1 MGRTGNLREE
11 EEKVGLFRR
20 KEKPEERA
28 DPGREVDASD
38 SLLRALISGTDVDKT
53 ILLQIPAV
61 RGCLEKI
68 AGTVCRLPI
77 KLYRKVD
84 GKVEEITEDARLR
97 LLNKETG
104 DTLNADEFWRAMLED
119 YYLGRGAYAYI
130 RKNGI
135 GEYEGLH
142 YVEEEKVSVLKNY
155 DQILKSYSIMVMGK
169 TYHPFEFLK
178 LHRRTK
184 DGAEGIPLWQ
194 DNPLIFSVAY
204 NSFVFEEKLVKKG
217 GNKRGFI
224 EAEDRLDKG
233 AIESIKRAW
242 NNLYS
247 NNTDNVV
254 VLNKGAK
261 FKESSNTSVEMQL
274 NENKESNAKDICGM
288 FGFSSRIL
296 YGEATEEDRKEYIN
310 AVMSLLNVIET
321 ALDKDLLTEKE
332 KESFYFA
339 FDTKELTRGSLKERY
354 EAYALGLT
362 NNFLQIDEVRA
373 KEDMEPLGFKW
384 VRIGLNDV
392 LLDVE
397 KGIVYTPNMNAVADL
412 NNPKGGEGNED

>member
-1 MGRTGNLREE
+1 M
-11 EEKVGLFRR
+11 GLFRR

-155 DQILKSYSIMVMGK
+155 DPILKSYSIMVMGK

-296 YGEATEEDRKEYIN
+296 YGEATQEDRKEYIN
-310 AVMSLLNVIET
+310 AIMSLLNVIET
-321 ALDKDLLTEKE
+321 ALDKDLLTERE
-332 KESFYFA
+332 KESFYFS
-339 FDTKELTRGSLKERY
+339 FYTKELTRGSLKERY

-397 KGIVYTPNMNAVADL
+397 KGIIYTPNMNAVADL
-412 NNPKGGEGNED
+412 NNPKGGEGNEG

>member
-1 MGRTGNLREE
+1 M
-11 EEKVGLFRR
+11 GLFRR

-155 DQILKSYSIMVMGK
+155 DPILKSYSIMVMGK

-184 DGAEGIPLWQ
+184 DGAKGIPLWQ

-296 YGEATEEDRKEYIN
+296 YGEATQEDRKEYIN
-310 AVMSLLNVIET
+310 AIMSLLNVIET
-321 ALDKDLLTEKE
+321 ALDKDLLTERE

>member
-1 MGRTGNLREE
+1 M
-11 EEKVGLFRR
+11 GLFRR

-155 DQILKSYSIMVMGK
+155 DPILKSYSIMVMGK

-224 EAEDRLDKG
+224 EAEDKLDKG

>member
-1 MGRTGNLREE
+1 M
-11 EEKVGLFRR
+11 GLFRR

-97 LLNKETG
+97 MLNKETG

-155 DQILKSYSIMVMGK
+155 DLILKSYSIMVMGK

-224 EAEDRLDKG
+224 EAEDKLDKG

-274 NENKESNAKDICGM
+274 NENKASNAKDICGM

-412 NNPKGGEGNED
+412 NNPKGGEGNEG

>member
-1 MGRTGNLREE
+1 M
-11 EEKVGLFRR
+11 GLFRR

-28 DPGREVDASD
+28 DPEREVDASD

>member
-1 MGRTGNLREE
+1 M
-11 EEKVGLFRR
+11 GLFRR

-412 NNPKGGEGNED
+412 NNPKGGEGNEG

>member
-1 MGRTGNLREE
+1 MGFF
-11 EEKVGLFRR
+11 EKLWKRR
-20 KEKPEERA
+20 KVEERA
-28 DPGREVDASD
+28 DTEIEAGASD
-38 SLLRALISGTDVDKT
+38 SLLTALFNGTDVDKT
-53 ILLQIPAV
+53 ILMQIPAV
-61 RGCLEKI
+61 RACLEKI

-97 LLNKETG
+97 MLNKETG

-130 RKNGI
+130 KKNAR

-155 DQILKSYSIMVMGK
+155 DPILKSYSIMVMGK
-169 TYHPFEFLK
+169 RYHPFEFLK

-184 DGAEGIPLWQ
+184 DGSEGIPLWQ

-224 EAEDRLDKG
+224 EAEDKLDKG

-397 KGIVYTPNMNAVADL
+397 KGIIYTPNMNAVADL
-412 NNPKGGEGNED
+412 NNPKGGEGNEG

>member
-1 MGRTGNLREE
+1 M
-11 EEKVGLFRR
+11 GLFRR

-184 DGAEGIPLWQ
+184 AGAEGIPLWQ

-354 EAYALGLT
+354 EAYALGLR

-412 NNPKGGEGNED
+412 NNPKGGEGNEG

>member
-1 MGRTGNLREE
+1 M
-11 EEKVGLFRR
+11 GLFRR

-28 DPGREVDASD
+28 DQGREVDASD

-155 DQILKSYSIMVMGK
+155 DPILKSYSIMVMEK
-169 TYHPFEFLK
+169 RYHPFEFLK

-184 DGAEGIPLWQ
+184 DGSEGIPLWQ

-224 EAEDRLDKG
+224 EAEDKLDKG

>member
-1 MGRTGNLREE
+1 M
-11 EEKVGLFRR
+11 GLFRR

-155 DQILKSYSIMVMGK
+155 DPILKSYSIMVMGK

-194 DNPLIFSVAY
+194 DNPLIFSVAF

-296 YGEATEEDRKEYIN
+296 YGEATQEDRKEYIN
-310 AVMSLLNVIET
+310 AIMSLLNVIET
-321 ALDKDLLTEKE
+321 ALDKDLLTERE

-397 KGIVYTPNMNAVADL
+397 KGIIYTPNMNAVADL
-412 NNPKGGEGNED
+412 NNPKGGEGNEG

>member
-1 MGRTGNLREE
+1 M
-11 EEKVGLFRR
+11 GLFRR

-155 DQILKSYSIMVMGK
+155 DPILKSYSIMVMGK

-233 AIESIKRAW
+233 AIESIKSAW

-296 YGEATEEDRKEYIN
+296 YGEATQEDRKEYIN

-321 ALDKDLLTEKE
+321 ALDKDLLTERE

-362 NNFLQIDEVRA
+362 NNFLQIDEVRS

>member
-1 MGRTGNLREE
+1 MGFF
-11 EEKVGLFRR
+11 EKLWKRR
-20 KEKPEERA
+20 KVEERA
-28 DPGREVDASD
+28 DTEIEAGASD
-38 SLLRALISGTDVDKT
+38 SLLTALFNGTDVDKT
-53 ILLQIPAV
+53 ILMQIPAV
-61 RGCLEKI
+61 RACLEKI

-97 LLNKETG
+97 MLNKETG

-130 RKNGI
+130 KKNAR

-155 DQILKSYSIMVMGK
+155 DPILKSYSIMVMGK
-169 TYHPFEFLK
+169 RYHPFEFLK

-184 DGAEGIPLWQ
+184 DGSEGIPLWQ

-224 EAEDRLDKG
+224 EAEDKLDKG
-233 AIESIKRAW
+233 AIESINRAW

-412 NNPKGGEGNED
+412 NNPKGGEGNEG

>member
-1 MGRTGNLREE
+1 M
-11 EEKVGLFRR
+11 GLFRR

-155 DQILKSYSIMVMGK
+155 DPMLKSYSIMVMGK

-321 ALDKDLLTEKE
+321 ALDKDLLTERE

-412 NNPKGGEGNED
+412 NNTKGGEGNEG

>member
-1 MGRTGNLREE
+1 M
-11 EEKVGLFRR
+11 GLFRR

-28 DPGREVDASD
+28 DPGREVDVSD

-97 LLNKETG
+97 MLNKETG

-155 DQILKSYSIMVMGK
+155 DLILKSYSIMVMGK

-224 EAEDRLDKG
+224 EAEDKLDKG

-274 NENKESNAKDICGM
+274 NENKASNAKDICGM

-412 NNPKGGEGNED
+412 NNPKGGEGNEG

>member
-1 MGRTGNLREE
+1 MIPKCL
-11 EEKVGLFRR
+11 KKSRR
-20 KEKPEERA
+20 
-28 DPGREVDASD
+28 
-38 SLLRALISGTDVDKT
+38 I
-53 ILLQIPAV
+53 
-61 RGCLEKI
+61 
-68 AGTVCRLPI
+68 TVCS
-77 KLYRKVD
+77 D
-84 GKVEEITEDARLR
+84 CHA
-97 LLNKETG
+97 
-104 DTLNADEFWRAMLED
+104 
-119 YYLGRGAYAYI
+119 
-130 RKNGI
+130 
-135 GEYEGLH
+135 
-142 YVEEEKVSVLKNY
+142 
-155 DQILKSYSIMVMGK
+155 
-169 TYHPFEFLK
+169 K

-184 DGAEGIPLWQ
+184 DGSEGIPLWQ

-224 EAEDRLDKG
+224 EAEDKLDKG

-412 NNPKGGEGNED
+412 NNPKGGEGNEG

>member
-1 MGRTGNLREE
+1 M
-11 EEKVGLFRR
+11 GLFRR

-155 DQILKSYSIMVMGK
+155 DPILKSYSIMVMGK

-224 EAEDRLDKG
+224 EAEDKLDKG
-233 AIESIKRAW
+233 AIESLKSAC
-242 NNLYS
+242 

-274 NENKESNAKDICGM
+274 NENKASNARDICGM

-321 ALDKDLLTEKE
+321 ALDKDLLTERE

-397 KGIVYTPNMNAVADL
+397 KGIIYTPNMNAVADL
-412 NNPKGGEGNED
+412 NNPKGGEGNEG

>member
-1 MGRTGNLREE
+1 M
-11 EEKVGLFRR
+11 GLFRR

-354 EAYALGLT
+354 EAYALGLR

-412 NNPKGGEGNED
+412 NNPKGGEGNEG

>member
-1 MGRTGNLREE
+1 M
-11 EEKVGLFRR
+11 GLFRR
-20 KEKPEERA
+20 KEKLEERA

>member
-1 MGRTGNLREE
+1 M
-11 EEKVGLFRR
+11 GLFRR

-155 DQILKSYSIMVMGK
+155 DPMLKSYSIMVMGK

-321 ALDKDLLTEKE
+321 ALDKDLLTERE

-412 NNPKGGEGNED
+412 NNPKGGEGNEG

>member
-1 MGRTGNLREE
+1 M
-11 EEKVGLFRR
+11 GLFRR

-155 DQILKSYSIMVMGK
+155 DPILKSYSIMVMGK

-296 YGEATEEDRKEYIN
+296 YGEATQEDRKEYIN
-310 AVMSLLNVIET
+310 AIMSLLNVIET
-321 ALDKDLLTEKE
+321 ALDKDLLTERE

-397 KGIVYTPNMNAVADL
+397 KGIIYTPNMNAVADL
-412 NNPKGGEGNED
+412 NNPKGGGGNEG

>member
-1 MGRTGNLREE
+1 M
-11 EEKVGLFRR
+11 GLFRR

-155 DQILKSYSIMVMGK
+155 DPILKSYSIMVMGK

-296 YGEATEEDRKEYIN
+296 YGEATQEDRKEYIN
-310 AVMSLLNVIET
+310 AIMSLLNVIET
-321 ALDKDLLTEKE
+321 ALDKDLLTERE

-397 KGIVYTPNMNAVADL
+397 KGIIYTPNMNAVADL
-412 NNPKGGEGNED
+412 NNPKGGEGNEG

>member
-1 MGRTGNLREE
+1 M
-11 EEKVGLFRR
+11 GLFRR

-155 DQILKSYSIMVMGK
+155 DPILKSYSIMVMGK

-224 EAEDRLDKG
+224 EAEDKLDKG

-412 NNPKGGEGNED
+412 NNPKGGEGNEG

>member
-1 MGRTGNLREE
+1 
-11 EEKVGLFRR
+11 VGLFRR

-155 DQILKSYSIMVMGK
+155 DPILKSYSIMVMGK

-296 YGEATEEDRKEYIN
+296 YGEATQEDRKEYIN
-310 AVMSLLNVIET
+310 AIMSLLNVIET
-321 ALDKDLLTEKE
+321 ALDKDLLTERE

-397 KGIVYTPNMNAVADL
+397 KGIIYTPNMNAVADL
-412 NNPKGGEGNED
+412 NNPKGGEGNEG

>member
-1 MGRTGNLREE
+1 M
-11 EEKVGLFRR
+11 GLFRR

-84 GKVEEITEDARLR
+84 DKVEEITEDARLR

-130 RKNGI
+130 KKNAR

-155 DQILKSYSIMVMGK
+155 DPILKSYSIMVMGK
-169 TYHPFEFLK
+169 RYHPFEFLK

-184 DGAEGIPLWQ
+184 DGSEGIPLWQ

-224 EAEDRLDKG
+224 EAEDKLDKG

-321 ALDKDLLTEKE
+321 ALDKDLLTERE

-397 KGIVYTPNMNAVADL
+397 KGIIYTPNMNAVADL
-412 NNPKGGEGNED
+412 NNPKGGEGNEG

>member
-1 MGRTGNLREE
+1 MGFF
-11 EEKVGLFRR
+11 EKLWKRR
-20 KEKPEERA
+20 KVEERA
-28 DPGREVDASD
+28 DTEIEAGASD
-38 SLLRALISGTDVDKT
+38 SLLTALFNGTNVDKT
-53 ILLQIPAV
+53 ILMQIPAV
-61 RGCLEKI
+61 RACLEKI

-97 LLNKETG
+97 MLNKETG

-119 YYLGRGAYAYI
+119 YYLGKGAYAYI

>member
-1 MGRTGNLREE
+1 M
-11 EEKVGLFRR
+11 GLFRR

-155 DQILKSYSIMVMGK
+155 DPILKSYSIMVMGK

-224 EAEDRLDKG
+224 EAEDKLDKG
-233 AIESIKRAW
+233 AIESIKSAW

-274 NENKESNAKDICGM
+274 NENKASNARDICGM

-321 ALDKDLLTEKE
+321 ALDKDLLTERE

-373 KEDMEPLGFKW
+373 KEDMEPRGFKW

-397 KGIVYTPNMNAVADL
+397 KGIIYTPNMNAVADL
-412 NNPKGGEGNED
+412 NNPKGGEGNEG

>member
-1 MGRTGNLREE
+1 M
-11 EEKVGLFRR
+11 GLFRR

-104 DTLNADEFWRAMLED
+104 DTLNADEFWRTMLED

-155 DQILKSYSIMVMGK
+155 DPILKSYSIMVMGK

-184 DGAEGIPLWQ
+184 DGAEGISLWQ

-296 YGEATEEDRKEYIN
+296 YGEATQEDRKEYIN
-310 AVMSLLNVIET
+310 AIMSLLNVIET
-321 ALDKDLLTEKE
+321 ALDKDLLTERE

-397 KGIVYTPNMNAVADL
+397 KGIIYTPNMNAVADL
-412 NNPKGGEGNED
+412 NNPKGGEGNEG

>member
-1 MGRTGNLREE
+1 MAFFWNRN
-11 EEKVGLFRR
+11 KA
-20 KEKPEERA
+20 EERTNA
-28 DPGREVDASD
+28 ETGVGVSD
-38 SLLRALISGTDVDKT
+38 SLLTALLNGTDVDKT
-53 ILLQIPAV
+53 ILMQIPAV
-61 RGCLEKI
+61 RACLEKI
-68 AGTVCRLPI
+68 AGTVCRLSI

-84 GKVEEITEDARLR
+84 GEVEEITEDARLR

-130 RKNGI
+130 KKNAR

-142 YVEEEKVSVLKNY
+142 YVEEEKISVLKNY
-155 DQILKSYSIMVMGK
+155 DPILKSYSIMVMGK
-169 TYHPFEFLK
+169 RYHPFEFLK

-224 EAEDRLDKG
+224 EAEDKLDKG

-321 ALDKDLLTEKE
+321 ALDKDLLTERE

-397 KGIVYTPNMNAVADL
+397 KGIIYTPNMNAVADL
-412 NNPKGGEGNED
+412 NNPKGGEGNEG

>member
-1 MGRTGNLREE
+1 M
-11 EEKVGLFRR
+11 GLFRR
-20 KEKPEERA
+20 KKKPEERA

-119 YYLGRGAYAYI
+119 YYLGKGAYAYI

-155 DQILKSYSIMVMGK
+155 DPILKSYSIMVMGK
-169 TYHPFEFLK
+169 RYHPFEFLK

-184 DGAEGIPLWQ
+184 DGSEGVPLWQ

-233 AIESIKRAW
+233 AIESIKSAW

>member
-1 MGRTGNLREE
+1 M
-11 EEKVGLFRR
+11 GLFRR

>member
-1 MGRTGNLREE
+1 M
-11 EEKVGLFRR
+11 FRR

-155 DQILKSYSIMVMGK
+155 DPILKSYSIMVMGK

-296 YGEATEEDRKEYIN
+296 YGEATQEDRKEYIN
-310 AVMSLLNVIET
+310 AIMSLLNVIET
-321 ALDKDLLTEKE
+321 ALDKDLLTERE

-397 KGIVYTPNMNAVADL
+397 KGIIYTPNMNAVADL
-412 NNPKGGEGNED
+412 NNPKGGEGNEG

>member
-1 MGRTGNLREE
+1 M
-11 EEKVGLFRR
+11 GLFRR

-155 DQILKSYSIMVMGK
+155 DPILKSYSIMVMGK

-204 NSFVFEEKLVKKG
+204 NSFVLEEKLVKKG

-296 YGEATEEDRKEYIN
+296 YGEATQEDRKEYIN
-310 AVMSLLNVIET
+310 AIMSLLNVIET
-321 ALDKDLLTEKE
+321 ALDKDLLTERE

-397 KGIVYTPNMNAVADL
+397 KGIIYTPNMNAVADL
-412 NNPKGGEGNED
+412 NNPKGGEGNEG

>member
-1 MGRTGNLREE
+1 M
-11 EEKVGLFRR
+11 
-20 KEKPEERA
+20 
-28 DPGREVDASD
+28 
-38 SLLRALISGTDVDKT
+38 
-53 ILLQIPAV
+53 
-61 RGCLEKI
+61 
-68 AGTVCRLPI
+68 
-77 KLYRKVD
+77 
-84 GKVEEITEDARLR
+84 
-97 LLNKETG
+97 
-104 DTLNADEFWRAMLED
+104 
-119 YYLGRGAYAYI
+119 GRGAYAYI

-155 DQILKSYSIMVMGK
+155 DPILKSYSIMVMGK

-217 GNKRGFI
+217 GNKRGCI

-296 YGEATEEDRKEYIN
+296 YGEATQEDRKEYIN
-310 AVMSLLNVIET
+310 AIMSLLNVIET
-321 ALDKDLLTEKE
+321 ALDKDLLTERE

-397 KGIVYTPNMNAVADL
+397 KGIIYTPNMNAVADL
-412 NNPKGGEGNED
+412 NNPKGGEGNEG

>member
-1 MGRTGNLREE
+1 M
-11 EEKVGLFRR
+11 GLFRR

-84 GKVEEITEDARLR
+84 GKVEEITEDARLH

>member
-1 MGRTGNLREE
+1 M
-11 EEKVGLFRR
+11 GLFRR

-53 ILLQIPAV
+53 ILLQSPAV

-155 DQILKSYSIMVMGK
+155 DPILKSYSIMVMGK

-296 YGEATEEDRKEYIN
+296 YGEATQEDRKEYIN
-310 AVMSLLNVIET
+310 AIMSLLNVIET
-321 ALDKDLLTEKE
+321 ALDKDLLTERE

-397 KGIVYTPNMNAVADL
+397 KGIIYTPNMNAVADL
-412 NNPKGGEGNED
+412 NNPKGGEGNEG

>member
-1 MGRTGNLREE
+1 M
-11 EEKVGLFRR
+11 
-20 KEKPEERA
+20 
-28 DPGREVDASD
+28 
-38 SLLRALISGTDVDKT
+38 
-53 ILLQIPAV
+53 
-61 RGCLEKI
+61 
-68 AGTVCRLPI
+68 
-77 KLYRKVD
+77 
-84 GKVEEITEDARLR
+84 
-97 LLNKETG
+97 
-104 DTLNADEFWRAMLED
+104 
-119 YYLGRGAYAYI
+119 
-130 RKNGI
+130 
-135 GEYEGLH
+135 
-142 YVEEEKVSVLKNY
+142 EEEKVSVLKNY
-155 DQILKSYSIMVMGK
+155 DPILKSYSIMVMGK

-296 YGEATEEDRKEYIN
+296 YGEATQEDRKEYIN
-310 AVMSLLNVIET
+310 AIMSLLNVIET
-321 ALDKDLLTEKE
+321 ALDKDLLTERE

-397 KGIVYTPNMNAVADL
+397 KGIIYTPNMNAVADL
-412 NNPKGGEGNED
+412 NNPKGGEGNEG

>member
-1 MGRTGNLREE
+1 M
-11 EEKVGLFRR
+11 GLFRR

-130 RKNGI
+130 KKNAR

-155 DQILKSYSIMVMGK
+155 DPILKSYSIMVMGK
-169 TYHPFEFLK
+169 RYHPFEFLK

-397 KGIVYTPNMNAVADL
+397 KGIIYTPNMNAVADL
-412 NNPKGGEGNED
+412 NNPKGGEGNEG

>member
-1 MGRTGNLREE
+1 MGFF
-11 EEKVGLFRR
+11 EKLWKRR
-20 KEKPEERA
+20 KVEERA
-28 DPGREVDASD
+28 DTEIEAGASD
-38 SLLRALISGTDVDKT
+38 SLLTALFNGTDVDKT
-53 ILLQIPAV
+53 ILMQIPAV
-61 RGCLEKI
+61 RACLEKI

-97 LLNKETG
+97 MLNKETG

-130 RKNGI
+130 KKNAR

-155 DQILKSYSIMVMGK
+155 DPILKSYSIMVMGK
-169 TYHPFEFLK
+169 RYHPFEFLK

-184 DGAEGIPLWQ
+184 DGSEGIPLWQ

-224 EAEDRLDKG
+224 EAEDKLDKG

-412 NNPKGGEGNED
+412 NNPKGGEGNEG

>member
-1 MGRTGNLREE
+1 M
-11 EEKVGLFRR
+11 GLFRR

-38 SLLRALISGTDVDKT
+38 SLLRALLSGTDMDKT

-155 DQILKSYSIMVMGK
+155 DPILKSYSIMVMGK

-296 YGEATEEDRKEYIN
+296 YGEATQEDRKEYIN
-310 AVMSLLNVIET
+310 AIMSLLNVIET
-321 ALDKDLLTEKE
+321 ALDKDLLTERE

-397 KGIVYTPNMNAVADL
+397 KGIIYTPNMNAVADL
-412 NNPKGGEGNED
+412 NNPKGGEGNEG

>member
-1 MGRTGNLREE
+1 
-11 EEKVGLFRR
+11 VGLFRR